1 MTVTLCQGD
10 NLGNR
15 LHIGEIRDA
24 EPMIHVLI
32 GTTIGVRLVRS
43 IKELSVYGRELAPS
57 VVQFKSTDFS
67 VNRVQLNSA

>member
-1 MTVTLCQGD
+1 
-10 NLGNR
+10 
-15 LHIGEIRDA
+15 
-24 EPMIHVLI
+24 MIHVLI